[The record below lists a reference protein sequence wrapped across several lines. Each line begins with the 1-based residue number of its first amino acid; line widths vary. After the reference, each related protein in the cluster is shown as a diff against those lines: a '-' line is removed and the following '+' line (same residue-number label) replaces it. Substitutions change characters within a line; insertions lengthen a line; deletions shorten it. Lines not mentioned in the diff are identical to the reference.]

1 MIRPKTLL
9 PLLLAGAALLGGCK
23 SGPAKV
29 CDKIDELAVTAA
41 ADGDETT
48 KKMAASMQAESS
60 TCVSRMEAMQQ
71 KDPDQ
76 FARASACIEEATE
89 LRGVVRCFF
98 QAAMNKGADGKVV
111 LEPKG
116 AEKGEAPAKKE

>member
-1 MIRPKTLL
+1 MTRPKTLL
-9 PLLLAGAALLGGCK
+9 PLVLAGAALLAGCK

-29 CDKIDELAVTAA
+29 CDKIDELAVAAA
-41 ADGDETT
+41 ADGDEAA

-60 TCVSRMEAMQQ
+60 TCISRMQAMEQ
-71 KDPDQ
+71 KDPDL

-98 QAAMNKGADGKVV
+98 QAAMNKGDA
-111 LEPKG
+111 
-116 AEKGEAPAKKE
+116 KGEAPAKADASAKKE